1 MAYKVQRPCKVCGK
15 LYTPC
20 ADCENDKSAFHWR
33 TVACSPECGKN
44 IFEKVMKARNKVKGK
59 KEVKKTLI
67 TADPD
72 LSVDNRSNESESK
85 KIE

>member
-1 MAYKVQRPCKVCGK
+1 MF
-15 LYTPC
+15 T
-20 ADCENDKSAFHWR
+20 
-33 TVACSPECGKN
+33 ECGKKY
-44 IFEKVMKARNKVKGK
+44 FEKVMKARNKVKGK